1 MLEIKNNSWTVIITD
16 SNKTEIK
23 FETEANNV
31 YLGDFDVSYPGEYEK
46 SGILLEVKEYSEKL
60 FYHFLVEWKHLVF
73 INTDSLELKEEIL
86 SFFWDVDILLIHGS
100 KESAKL
106 FENIEAK
113 LVVPFAEGKDIF
125 LNTLGQHIE
134 EVSSYKIKAELPYD
148 NTEFVNLEIK

>member
-1 MLEIKNNSWTVIITD
+1 MLELKNNAGTISIVD

-23 FETEANNV
+23 FETESNNV

-46 SGILLEVKEYSEKL
+46 SGILLEVKEYNEKL
-60 FYHFLVEWKHLVF
+60 FYHFLVDGKHLV
-73 INTDSLELKEEIL
+73 IVNTDTIDLKEEIL
-86 SFFWDVDILLIHGS
+86 SFFGDVDILVIHGS

-113 LVVPFAEGKDIF
+113 LVVPYTEGKDIF

-134 EVSSYKIKAELPYD
+134 EVASHKIKAELSID
-148 NTEFVNLEIK
+148 TTEFVNLAIK

>member
-1 MLEIKNNSWTVIITD
+1 MLELKNNAGVITIVD

-23 FETEANNV
+23 FETESNNV

-46 SGILLEVKEYSEKL
+46 SGILLEVKEYNEKL
-60 FYHFLVEWKHLVF
+60 FYHFLVEGKHLV
-73 INTDSLELKEEIL
+73 IVNTDTLELKEEIL
-86 SFFWDVDILLIHGS
+86 SFFGDVDILIIQGS

-113 LVVPFAEGKDIF
+113 LVVPYTESKDIF

-134 EVSSYKIKAELPYD
+134 EVSSHKIKAELSID
-148 NTEFVNLEIK
+148 VTEFVNLEIK